1 MKMQQSEVLE
11 KATACPGRQYVATK
25 SMLIPGM
32 LISAMLLAQPVWG
45 SSLRT
50 ALDQVFEK
58 NPQAQILLAKRA
70 ESDAQDVATN
80 SLLPGAPSVILGH
93 RGDQLGNNV
102 GKREWELGVAMPIW
116 LPGQRD
122 ARQRQAQVGRANLE
136 ASIRALRFRLAG
148 ELREAIWRVRQAE
161 SQVELDA
168 ARSQTAKNLA
178 DDIDKRVQA
187 GELAKTDLNLAQNEW
202 RAAQAAVLHSR
213 NQYLWA
219 QQAYAILTGATA
231 LPDDI
236 AETAQMLPLPDD
248 HPLLEEARQA
258 IEAAQAQ
265 VHVVSESRR
274 DNPEVELSTR
284 RERGNLNDPYAST
297 VALTLRLPFSTGARN
312 LPLISTAQTAL
323 TAAQS
328 EYSRIQL
335 TLEYGRQQADQA
347 LQTSGQLLDLAH
359 QRRTAARENLELI
372 QKSFN
377 LGESDL
383 FSLLRARTA
392 AFEAEQS
399 YSQQEI
405 LQALAR
411 ARLNQA
417 QGVLP

>member
-1 MKMQQSEVLE
+1 MKTKQIEVS
-11 KATACPGRQYVATK
+11 KQAHIHFGRRYAGAN
-25 SMLIPGM
+25 SIFILG
-32 LISAMLLAQPVWG
+32 MLLAQPVFG

-50 ALDQVFEK
+50 VLDQVFEK

-70 ESDAQDVATN
+70 ESDAQGVAAN

-93 RGDQLGNNV
+93 RGDQLGNNA
-102 GKREWELGVAMPIW
+102 GKREWEVGVAMPIW
-116 LPGQRD
+116 LPGQRA
-122 ARQRQAQVGRANLE
+122 ARQHLAQISRANLE
-136 ASIRALRFRLAG
+136 ANIRALRLKLAG
-148 ELREAIWRVRQAE
+148 ELREIIWLVRQE
-161 SQVELDA
+161 ELQVELDESRA
-168 ARSQTAKNLA
+168 KTAKILVE
-178 DDIDKRVQA
+178 DVTKRVLA
-187 GELAKTDLNLAQNEW
+187 GELARTDLNMALNEW
-202 RAAQAAVLHSR
+202 RAAQASVLISSNR
-213 NQYLWA
+213 LFRV
-219 QQAYAILTGATA
+219 QQTYTALTGMTV
-231 LPDDI
+231 LPDDMSESALPI
-236 AETAQMLPLPDD
+236 PLPDD

-265 VHVVSESRR
+265 VNVANTSRR

-297 VALTLRLPFSTGARN
+297 AALTLRLPFATGARN
-312 LPLISTAQTAL
+312 LPLTSAAQTAL
-323 TAAQS
+323 TGAQS

-347 LQTSGQLLDLAH
+347 LQTSDQLLDLAH
-359 QRRTAARENLELI
+359 QRRAAARENLELI
-372 QKSFN
+372 QISFN